1 MTNAQHDA
9 YICQQGLTQDLNDRV
24 FERYFPEKTLE
35 PFFEVRSVP
44 TREQTMPIYDCRKAS
59 SVPLVKHGKYS
70 VEKNF
75 NPGYRG
81 PVSGYCNNVDIETKL
96 RNTIFPIQKGN
107 SQRRYIPGTYSDL
120 YNLNH
125 AELYAPTPLEKQ
137 APHDPNKCKIGLAMF
152 DNHTRQQ
159 TKNINLEYIKKNGL

>member
-9 YICQQGLTQDLNDRV
+9 YICQQGLTQDLNDRM
-24 FERYFPEKTLE
+24 FSRYFPEKSLE
-35 PFFEVRSVP
+35 PFFEFRAVP
-44 TREQTMPIYDCRKAS
+44 TREQTMPIFDCRKKSKEA
-59 SVPLVKHGKYS
+59 LVQYGQYDVK
-70 VEKNF
+70 ETF

-81 PVSGYCNNVDIETKL
+81 PVSGYCNNVDVETKL

-120 YNLNH
+120 YNLSH

-137 APHDPNKCKIGLAMF
+137 APHDPNKCKIGRAMF

-159 TKNINLEYIKKNGL
+159 TKNINLDQIGKI